1 VWKPKIKHL
10 PSKEVKK
17 KSVLEIKSIILR
29 SFIITLLLSGLLGGC
44 KSSSK
49 KEDST
54 MGGNKPA
61 GSPPV
66 FSGVIAEITPVNR
79 NIEAPGTILPN
90 ETTDMQP
97 EISGRVVS
105 INFKEGSN
113 VQAGSLLV
121 KLFDAD
127 LQAEL
132 KKLAVQLN
140 IALATERRQQEL
152 LAINGTSQQD
162 VDNAILAVSNIKA
175 DMELMKVRISQ
186 TEVRAPFSG
195 RLGLRN
201 ISLGAY
207 VTPATIITNISQV
220 NAVKVEF
227 TVPERYAP
235 QMVAGKT
242 VTMRTADRGKIYYAN
257 VLAAQ
262 NTIST
267 ETRNLAVRAQ
277 VKNPDAAI
285 SPGSFVQVEIGIGG
299 GGNAIMVPTE
309 AIIPSTRTKRII
321 VKREGRA
328 IFQDINTGYRDSAR
342 VEVIGGIREGDTI
355 LTSGLLTIKEGMPI
369 EVTISKN

>member
-1 VWKPKIKHL
+1 MVGGR
-10 PSKEVKK
+10 PS
-17 KSVLEIKSIILR
+17 
-29 SFIITLLLSGLLGGC
+29 G
-44 KSSSK
+44 
-49 KEDST
+49 
-54 MGGNKPA
+54 P
-61 GSPPV
+61 PPV
-66 FSGVIAEITPVNR
+66 FSAVIAQSTPIGR

-105 INFKEGSN
+105 INFKEGSF
-113 VQAGSLLV
+113 VQAGTLLV

-132 KKLAVQLN
+132 KKLAVQLD
-140 IALATERRQQEL
+140 IAQATERRQREL

-162 VDNAILAVSNIKA
+162 VDNAILSVSNIKA
-175 DMELMKVRISQ
+175 DMELIKVRISQ

-220 NAVKVEF
+220 NSVKVEF
-227 TVPERYAP
+227 NVPERYAP
-235 QMVAGKT
+235 EMLTGKMVT
-242 VTMRTADRGKIYYAN
+242 LRTANGGRVYYAN

-262 NTIST
+262 NTISS

-277 VKNPDAAI
+277 VKNPDAAV
-285 SPGSFVQVEIGIGG
+285 SPGTFVQVQIGIGG
-299 GGNAIMVPTE
+299 NNNAIMLPTE
-309 AIIPSTRTKRII
+309 AIIPSTRTKRVI

-328 IFQDINTGYRDSAR
+328 IFQDVNTGYRDSAR
-342 VEVIGGIREGDTI
+342 VEVIGGIRAGDTI
-355 LTSGLLTIKEGMPI
+355 VTSGLLTIKEGMPI
-369 EVTISKN
+369 EVKLPRQ